1 MKRAKSVLL
10 ILSIIWSFLIFIAAA
25 FVGIV
30 SLILLNKGIDVAKV
44 ATDTGLNQNTVQSV
58 VDLLSI
64 VSIPLIVYAVLSLVD
79 AIIAINALSK
89 KIIKVYVV
97 SIIFGVITF
106 NPLMILGSIFGIVSF
121 RNGDELDV
129 Q

>member
-10 ILSIIWSFLIFIAAA
+10 ILSIIWSFLVLIAAA
-25 FVGIV
+25 FVGIA
-30 SLILLNKGIDVAKV
+30 SLLLLNKGIDIAKV

-64 VSIPLIVYAVLSLVD
+64 VSIPLIVYAVLSLVA

-89 KIIKVYVV
+89 KTIKVYVV